1 MTEDIESGYLSWKEC
16 FSLPILLSCY
26 QLIILAMI
34 EIHES
39 PLENKNSQKKK
50 TQTESFY
57 VKRNVSWSS
66 CVPVPGLAFCVPK
79 QWVITDK
86 SSRGQV
92 EFYFRPQKSRHFS
105 KRKKKCWQ
113 TKWASAG
120 LFVSGPAVSM
130 WIKFGSPQQEIWNT
144 NETSATWKK
153 PTAVGWTRA
162 SLQQRVWSAILS
174 WST

>member
-16 FSLPILLSCY
+16 FSLPILLSRY

-105 KRKKKCWQ
+105 KRKKKCSQ

-120 LFVSGPAVSM
+120 LFVSGTGRFYVNKI
-130 WIKFGSPQQEIWNT
+130 WIATTGNLAYKRNIRHMEKTHCCGVNT
-144 NETSATWKK
+144 RES
-153 PTAVGWTRA
+153 PTARLVRH
-162 SLQQRVWSAILS
+162 S
-174 WST
+174 